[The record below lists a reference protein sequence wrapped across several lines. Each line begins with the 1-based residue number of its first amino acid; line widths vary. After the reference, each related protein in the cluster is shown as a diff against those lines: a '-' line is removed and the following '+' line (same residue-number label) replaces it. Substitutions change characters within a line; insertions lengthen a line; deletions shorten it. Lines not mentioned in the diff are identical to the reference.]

1 MIRTLREVTDQ
12 LIKGSVDDRHV
23 YRSAAQAA
31 REDPARPAATRTRAA
46 GIAAREVQALR
57 TARLHCANNRGHGPK
72 RYLSISTPDQ
82 RPQIDYVPNDAFI
95 KVTEYLDNY
104 RNVREALNEIC
115 AINTELLR
123 RREELD

>member
-1 MIRTLREVTDQ
+1 MQACCGDHCSRST
-12 LIKGSVDDRHV
+12 
-23 YRSAAQAA
+23 SAAGG
-31 REDPARPAATRTRAA
+31 RAATAPTTAA
-46 GIAAREVQALR
+46 
-57 TARLHCANNRGHGPK
+57 TAPK

-95 KVTEYLDNY
+95 KVAEYLDNY

>member
-1 MIRTLREVTDQ
+1 MKNTP
-12 LIKGSVDDRHV
+12 
-23 YRSAAQAA
+23 SAALRRQ
-31 REDPARPAATRTRAA
+31 RAKL
-46 GIAAREVQALR
+46 LR
-57 TARLHCANNRGHGPK
+57 GLPPLARLLRGSLLEKYKRCGRLGCHCANDRGHGPK
-72 RYLSISTPDQ
+72 RYLSISTPGQ
-82 RPQIDYVPNDAFI
+82 RPQIDYVPNGAFS

>member
-1 MIRTLREVTDQ
+1 VKNTPSATLRKRRDK
-12 LIKGSVDDRHV
+12 LLRDLPPLARILRGSLLEKYKRCG
-23 YRSAAQAA
+23 
-31 REDPARPAATRTRAA
+31 RP
-46 GIAAREVQALR
+46 GC
-57 TARLHCANNRGHGPK
+57 HCANTRGHGPK

-82 RPQIDYVPNDAFI
+82 RPQIDYVPNDAVT

>member
-1 MIRTLREVTDQ
+1 VKNLP
-12 LIKGSVDDRHV
+12 
-23 YRSAAQAA
+23 SAALRKRRAKLLRALPPLA
-31 REDPARPAATRTRAA
+31 RVLRGTLLEKYKRCGRP
-46 GIAAREVQALR
+46 GC
-57 TARLHCANNRGHGPK
+57 HCANNRGHGPK
-72 RYLSISTPDQ
+72 RYLSISTTGQ
-82 RPQIDYVPNDAFI
+82 RPQMDYVPNDAFI